1 MKAMIHERLGL
12 VKNWTVLTST
22 AMDANPGNTLLHPL
36 LDELLAFPP
45 YGPPFEDLPP
55 DVYPDFPLDLPPDH
69 LPPDRSLEQLLGF
82 PPFGP
87 PLDDFPPDP
96 PPDDLPLTP

>member
-36 LDELLAFPP
+36 LDELLASLLMGHHLRISLLMSILISLLISLRIISLLIVRLNNF
-45 YGPPFEDLPP
+45 
-55 DVYPDFPLDLPPDH
+55 LDS
-69 LPPDRSLEQLLGF
+69 RLLGHR
-82 PPFGP
+82 
-87 PLDDFPPDP
+87 
-96 PPDDLPLTP
+96 

>member
-1 MKAMIHERLGL
+1 MKAMIRERLGL

-55 DVYPDFPLDLPPDH
+55 SILIFLLISLRIISLLIVRLNNFLDS
-69 LPPDRSLEQLLGF
+69 RLLGHR
-82 PPFGP
+82 
-87 PLDDFPPDP
+87 
-96 PPDDLPLTP
+96 

>member
-1 MKAMIHERLGL
+1 MKAMIRERLGL
-12 VKNWTVLTST
+12 VKNWTVLTAI

-55 DVYPDFPLDLPPDH
+55 DVYPDFPPDLPPDH

-82 PPFGP
+82 PPVGP
-87 PLDDFPPDP
+87 PLEDLP